1 MPQGSPRPC
10 RNASSAPAPP
20 VRLLPENPAHDK
32 SRYGRQSGRQG
43 CRYESLSVRQG
54 CRTLPV
60 HGRVPCPRRWLKRR
74 SPGSLPLPARA
85 PQTRGQ
91 TPHTDSGFTS
101 AHGSAPTGRCGRK
114 NTLTQSACRLAGD
127 SRSSTPLCP
136 HAQPGI
142 AITVILNAVLTP
154 LSARATWNPPNPV
167 HARATGEA
175 VMKAARRLR
184 SAAVPVTAPARK
196 RSLFSCAPQ
205 RLGVA

>member
-1 MPQGSPRPC
+1 MPAPPACSAAC
-10 RNASSAPAPP
+10 RKEAPAPAWNPSSAPAPP

-60 HGRVPCPRRWLKRR
+60 HGRVPCSRRCLKGR

-101 AHGSAPTGRCGRK
+101 AHGSAPTGRCGREK
-114 NTLTQSACRLAGD
+114 HSHAVRLQACRRLPQQH
-127 SRSSTPLCP
+127 TPLCP

-154 LSARATWNPPNPV
+154 LSARATWNPQTRYMP
-167 HARATGEA
+167 
-175 VMKAARRLR
+175 
-184 SAAVPVTAPARK
+184 
-196 RSLFSCAPQ
+196 APQ
-205 RLGVA
+205 AKPS